1 MTTGTKT
8 LETMW
13 TTKNRTLLLALL
25 VLAMVAALLVA
36 QSPAEASAFPGAN
49 GKIVFSSDRTTG
61 AGVDNPE
68 GDEEIFSMN
77 PDGTGLKQLTRNNAG
92 DGAPAVS
99 ADGKKIT
106 FVSRRTGDFE
116 VFAMNADGTAQTNL
130 TKNDAGD
137 DSPTFS
143 PDGKKVAFVSGRT
156 GNLEIFVMNADG
168 TGQTNLTSDLQND
181 SEPTFSP
188 DGTRIAFASNRN
200 GNDSDLF
207 VMNADGKQQTPLT
220 SNDLVSDS
228 APSFSPDGKKIA
240 FTSNRDGAGD
250 PNDFDIF
257 EMNADGTGTPT
268 RFTNSRARDV
278 QPAYSPDGKK
288 VAFVSDRNGGDADI
302 FLMDATTNETGL
314 TPLTANADLDLNPN
328 WQPTAATFTVTSQF
342 DDGDG
347 VCNSTC
353 TLREAITA
361 SNGVLG
367 QLRNTIRFDIP
378 GSGVQIIAP
387 STRLPTITR
396 AVVIDGYT
404 QPGSSPNTLAT
415 GDNAVLNI
423 ELTGTSMSSGGDG
436 LAISHTSGSSIVR
449 GLVINQFPEG
459 ISVGGNTV
467 GSRIEG
473 NFIGIDPTGAFDR
486 GNGDDGVNVGDGA
499 TGTVVGGTTPAA
511 RNVISGNV
519 CNAVSVF
526 NASGNSIQGNY
537 IGTDRT
543 GTRSIPNGDGFICG
557 AIDIRNSSS
566 GNTVGGTSAGAGN
579 LISGNACD
587 GVFVES
593 SGNKVLGNRVGT
605 TANGTGALGNGEA
618 GVVLTS
624 NTNTSTLVGD
634 GTAAGSNTIAFN
646 VEDGVEVRGGT
657 GGAISRNS
665 IFSNG
670 ESGIDLS
677 PFGVT
682 PNDGDN
688 PATPQLDP
696 DGDTG
701 PNNLQNFPVL
711 SSATTSS
718 TNTTVTGK
726 LNSTPGKTFTV
737 QFFSNPAGGDEGKTF
752 LGQKSVLTDGSG
764 NASFTFQTTTRAA
777 VGQNVTAT
785 ATDPAG
791 NTSEFSAPKTVT
803 DAIAPTVNSTSPAA
817 GATGVS
823 PSVNVSAVFSEAM
836 NPSTINTATVTLK
849 RAGTTIKVGA
859 TVTYDATAKR
869 AILNP
874 KTNLKPGATY
884 VATVTSGTKDVAGNA
899 LDQSPSTAGNQPKSW
914 QFKLRK

>member
-1 MTTGTKT
+1 M
-8 LETMW
+8 MW
-13 TTKNRTLLLALL
+13 TTKNRTLLLTLL

-49 GKIVFSSDRTTG
+49 GKIVFSSDRITG

-68 GDEEIFSMN
+68 GDEEIFSVN

-92 DGAPAVS
+92 DSAPAVS
-99 ADGKKIT
+99 AYGKKIT
-106 FVSRRTGDFE
+106 FVSRRTGNFE

-181 SEPTFSP
+181 TEPTFSP

-257 EMNADGTGTPT
+257 EMNADGSGTPT
-268 RFTNSRARDV
+268 RFTNSTARDV

-288 VAFVSDRNGGDADI
+288 VAFVSERDGGDADI
-302 FLMDATTNETGL
+302 FVMDATTNETGL
-314 TPLTANADLDLNPN
+314 TPLTANADLDLGPT
-328 WQPTAATFTVTSQF
+328 WQPTAATFTVTSAF

-353 TLREAITA
+353 TLGEAITA

-378 GSGVQIIAP
+378 GSGVHTIAP

-423 ELTGTSMSSGGDG
+423 ELNGTNVPGTG
-436 LAISHTSGSSIVR
+436 LAISHLSGSSTIR
-449 GLVINQFPEG
+449 GLVINRFGEG
-459 ISVGGNTV
+459 IDVLGNTG

-473 NFIGIDPTGAFDR
+473 NFIGTDPTGSLDR
-486 GNGDDGVNVGDGA
+486 GNGDDGVNVGNGA

-511 RNVISGNV
+511 RNVISGNA
-519 CNAVSVF
+519 CFAVELFSDA
-526 NASGNSIQGNY
+526 NGNSIQGNY

-543 GTRSIPNGDGFICG
+543 GTRSIPNGDGFICA

-618 GVVLTS
+618 GVFLTT

-646 VEDGVEVRGGT
+646 VEDGVEVQGGT

-670 ESGIDLS
+670 ESGIDLF
-677 PFGVT
+677 PIAGTT

-688 PATPQLDP
+688 PATPQVDP

-711 SSATTSS
+711 SSAKTSS

-752 LGQKSVLTDGSG
+752 IDQESVLTDGSG
-764 NASFTFQTTTRAA
+764 NASIALQTTTRVA

-823 PSVNVSAVFSEAM
+823 PSVNVSATFSEAM
-836 NPSTINTATVTLK
+836 NPSTINTTTVTLK
-849 RAGTTIKVGA
+849 RAGTTTKVGA
-859 TVTYDATAKR
+859 SVTYDATAKK

-874 KTNLKPGATY
+874 KTNLKLGATY
-884 VATVTSGTKDVAGNA
+884 VATVTSGAKDVAGNA
-899 LDQSPSTAGNQPKSW
+899 LDQSPSTAGNQPKTW
-914 QFKLRK
+914 QFKIRK